1 MDMEHQRFEG
11 KTVLVTGAGGSG
23 AYARSAEAMK
33 ARRGTGRAISLRF
46 AQEGADIVAV
56 DLRKEALDETLDL
69 IKQAGGRA
77 IGVQGSVASADEVED
92 LFAAAE
98 AEFGSV
104 DVLVNNAGIDDGF
117 QGVLETDPNAWHRIH
132 EVNLTGPYL
141 TSRRAL
147 PAMIASGRGVIVNI
161 VSVAGTSGGATG
173 VAYTASKHGLVG
185 LTKSIAVAYGGQG
198 IRCVGVSPGLIR
210 NEVTCE
216 GPEIAAR
223 SRAQGRIGQ
232 SHGVNFRSGTPEEIA
247 AVVCFLAS
255 EEAGF
260 VNGAVL
266 AADGGW
272 TAF

>member
-1 MDMEHQRFEG
+1 MNQQRFNG

-23 AYARSAEAMK
+23 AFARSAEAVR
-33 ARRGTGRAISLRF
+33 ARRGTGRAIALRF
-46 AQEGADIVAV
+46 AAEGANIVAF
-56 DLRKEALDETLDL
+56 DLREEALGETVEL
-69 IKQAGGRA
+69 IERAGGTA
-77 IGVQGSVASADEVED
+77 IGCAGSVASADDVERS
-92 LFAAAE
+92 FAAAE
-98 AEFGSV
+98 SAFGPV
-104 DVLVNNAGIDDGF
+104 GVVVNNAGIDDGF
-117 QGVLETDPNAWHRIH
+117 QGVLDTDLAAWQRVH

-141 TSRRAL
+141 TSKRAL
-147 PAMIASGRGVIVNI
+147 PAMIASGGGVIVNI

-173 VAYTASKHGLVG
+173 VAYTSSKHGLVG
-185 LTKSIAVAYGGQG
+185 LTKSIAVAYGGG
-198 IRCVGVSPGLIR
+198 GVRCVGVSPGLIR

-223 SRAQGRIGQ
+223 GAAHGRIGQ
-232 SHGVNFRSGTPEEIA
+232 SHAVNFRSGTPEELA

-255 EEAGF
+255 AEAGF